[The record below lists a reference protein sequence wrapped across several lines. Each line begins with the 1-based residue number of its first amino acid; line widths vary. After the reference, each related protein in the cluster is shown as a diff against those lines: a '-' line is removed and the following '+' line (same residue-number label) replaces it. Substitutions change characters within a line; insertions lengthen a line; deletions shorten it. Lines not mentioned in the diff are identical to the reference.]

1 MLDFCNVKSHH
12 LQLKTII
19 IMLIRN
25 SYFTIRT
32 CIRCLF
38 IWKQKSVVSSFTCIT
53 SHVYSHHYTSSLENA
68 TTNGRQLIHRRFGSV
83 VNYISFIVIHV
94 VSYIVLGLFLPNSST
109 GCVCSILKYWAIPV
123 LKNPYADWFP
133 LFLGDSVLSWH
144 V

>member
-25 SYFTIRT
+25 STKTTASKNSFF
-32 CIRCLF
+32 LF
-38 IWKQKSVVSSFTCIT
+38 YHSYMYQVSVYLKTEVSCFIFKFTCIT

-68 TTNGRQLIHRRFGSV
+68 TTNGSPLIHRRFGSV

-94 VSYIVLGLFLPNSST
+94 VNYIVLGLFLPNSST
-109 GCVCSILKYWAIPV
+109 GCVCSILKY
-123 LKNPYADWFP
+123 
-133 LFLGDSVLSWH
+133 
-144 V
+144 

>member
-1 MLDFCNVKSHH
+1 
-12 LQLKTII
+12 
-19 IMLIRN
+19 MLIRN
-25 SYFTIRT
+25 SIKTTTSKNSFF
-32 CIRCLF
+32 LF
-38 IWKQKSVVSSFTCIT
+38 YHSYMYQVSVYLKTEVIVSSFTCIT

-68 TTNGRQLIHRRFGSV
+68 TTNGSPLIHRRFGYV

-94 VSYIVLGLFLPNSST
+94 VGYIVLGLFLPNSST
-109 GCVCSILKYWAIPV
+109 GCVCSILKYWVIPV